1 MKKIII
7 NIINSIPGIRFLIK
21 FLYVLKID
29 KKLYKYSK
37 FNGKFKVK
45 LSNNS
50 SFKMF
55 GFESIY
61 CTFYYVGLYNKWEK
75 ISIKLWENF
84 AKYSNCIFDVG
95 SNVGIYSLVAAT
107 VNEQSKIFA
116 FEPDK
121 IAFNRL
127 YNNIQLNKFDV
138 SLNNVVV
145 SDKSGFSTFYQNN
158 NSLISSLEKDL
169 NSFPIELESVSLNDF
184 CSKINNFPQLI
195 KIDVEGF
202 ENLVLDGMVELFKFE
217 PIILVE
223 ILPKNFQNMYSHL
236 LKILPSNFLTFGID
250 ENVGIYD
257 SNYFFDISKYRNYLI
272 IPQSKMPLLDEI
284 TKKESIIIYK

>member
-61 CTFYYVGLYNKWEK
+61 CTFYYVGLYNKCTFYYVGLYNKWEK

-202 ENLVLDGMVELFKFE
+202 
-217 PIILVE
+217 
-223 ILPKNFQNMYSHL
+223 
-236 LKILPSNFLTFGID
+236 
-250 ENVGIYD
+250 
-257 SNYFFDISKYRNYLI
+257 
-272 IPQSKMPLLDEI
+272 
-284 TKKESIIIYK
+284 